1 MDRSAQTSAQTSAE
15 AQCDEVFEFEHVGAE
30 LRNPEVRTP
39 ANHTSLV
46 TVWNPYYGIRAS
58 KRARLL
64 MSLVLVGPVVLLFG
78 GGLLLVVFQIGPM
91 FGILL
96 MMFAV
101 PAMPIAA
108 LDLRR
113 PLVTSALIRALSA

>member
-1 MDRSAQTSAQTSAE
+1 MEGPESET
-15 AQCDEVFEFEHVGAE
+15 QCEGDVVFQFEHVGAE

-39 ANHTSLV
+39 ANQPALV

-58 KRARLL
+58 RGSRLV
-64 MSLVLVGPVVLLFG
+64 MSLILVGPVVFLFG

-91 FGILL
+91 LGILM

-101 PAMPIAA
+101 PAIPIARWIFD
-108 LDLRR
+108 DLWLPRR
-113 PLVTSALIRALSA
+113 